1 MKPLQFQRSSH
12 CRGQSSLEY
21 VIACATL
28 ALALGLSFVDSD
40 GALSTLLSGLRAAY
54 GNFSFALSLPD

>member
-1 MKPLQFQRSSH
+1 MKALRTQTSIA

-28 ALALGLSFVDSD
+28 ALALGLSLVDSD
-40 GALSTLLSGLRAAY
+40 GALSTLLAGLRAAY

>member
-1 MKPLQFQRSSH
+1 MKSSSPTAA

-28 ALALGLSFVDSD
+28 ALALGLSLADGE
-40 GALSTLLSGLRAAY
+40 GALGALLQGLRAAY
-54 GNFSFALSLPD
+54 GNFSFALSLPE